1 MGIDCIICRKNN
13 TIQGSSVSINNQ
25 IISNTLLHK
34 NSKKDSGSINKNLT
48 FKCEKNNF
56 IRMKT
61 KSLFD
66 EYEIKEKLGEG
77 AYGVIYKVQQKTTN
91 FLRAIKALKR
101 KHVHSAT
108 FSNEIAILRTIDYP
122 NIIKLFDC
130 YYDSN
135 YYYMVEEYC
144 YGSDLFDYIQKEVSF
159 SEKKAAIIF
168 KQLISAVNHLHK
180 KKIVHRDL
188 KPENINFIKNNNND
202 NNNNNNNNNNKDDIF
217 IKIIDFGTSVSIK
230 NEDILTQELGTIY
243 YIAPEVFKNNYN
255 EKADI
260 WSCGIILY
268 TMLCGHPPF
277 MGNNEEAIKNKILH
291 SKLVF
296 PKNDFK
302 HISDNAIEFIK
313 KLLEYN
319 PDRRLSSDEAIEN
332 NWLKDM
338 ISLSNNEVN
347 LNDDI
352 IENLSKF
359 KSIVT
364 LQKATLEFLANLIN
378 INQESQI
385 LKEEYEKINQSKDG
399 KITKEEL
406 IKCFEILY
414 PIAEAVKKTN
424 EIFDEIDLN
433 NEGYVNFTECLN
445 VNMKKE
451 KLLNE
456 DMLIKAFKLFDLEGK
471 GYIRVNELKETMPLQ
486 IINNQQ
492 WIDLVKEV
500 DQDGDCQIS
509 FVEIKEM
516 MEKMANV
523 K

>member
-1 MGIDCIICRKNN
+1 MGVDCIICRNTN
-13 TIQGSSVSINNQ
+13 TIQGKSLNMSNP
-25 IISNTLLHK
+25 IISKTSFFQNPRTDEI
-34 NSKKDSGSINKNLT
+34 KKPSLKFDKS
-48 FKCEKNNF
+48 NF

-77 AYGVIYKVQQKTTN
+77 AYGAVYKVQQKTTN
-91 FLRAIKALKR
+91 FLRAVKAIKR
-101 KHVHSAT
+101 KHVDSAS
-108 FSNEIAILRTIDYP
+108 FSNEISVLRTIDYP

-130 YYDSN
+130 YYDNN
-135 YYYMVEEYC
+135 YYYMIEEYC
-144 YGSDLFDYIQKEVSF
+144 SGGDLFDYIQQQVSF

-168 KQLISAVNHLHK
+168 NQLISTVNHLHK

-188 KPENINFIKNNNND
+188 KPENIVFIKTK
-202 NNNNNNNNNNKDDIF
+202 NKDDIF

-255 EKADI
+255 EKADV

-302 HISDNAIEFIK
+302 NISQNAIEFIK

-319 PDRRLSSDEAIEN
+319 PDRRLSAEQAIEN

-338 ISLSNNEVN
+338 NSSTKNEIN

-364 LQKATLEFLANLIN
+364 LQKATLAFMANQIS
-378 INQESQI
+378 INQEI
-385 LKEEYEKINQSKDG
+385 KKLKDEFDKIDQNKDG
-399 KITKEEL
+399 EISKEEL
-406 IKCFEILY
+406 IECLETIY
-414 PIAEAVKKTN
+414 PKGEAVKKTN
-424 EIFDEIDLN
+424 EIFAEIDFN
-433 NEGYVNFTECLN
+433 NDNSINFSEFLT

-456 DMLIKAFKLFDLEGK
+456 DMLIKAFKLFDLDGN
-471 GYIRVNELKETMPLQ
+471 GYITIHELKETMPLQ
-486 IINNQQ
+486 ITNNQK

-500 DQDGDCQIS
+500 DKDGDCQIS
-509 FVEIKEM
+509 FVEFKEM
-516 MEKMANV
+516 MEKIANMN
-523 K
+523 